1 VAAATLK
8 MNTKQRAGGCHASR
22 IGYTGP
28 CVSSFQEPYAENTG
42 TMDIN
47 KKNSLLIV
55 DDDRSNLM
63 MLSGILKEDYAIR
76 VASDGES
83 AIRIAEQYL
92 PDLILLDV
100 LMPDMDGYQVFT
112 ALQNSDITSHI
123 PVIFIT
129 GLNNTDDEKRG
140 LQLGAADY
148 ISKPFDDM
156 VVKLRIHHQ
165 IRIINQLRTIE
176 RLSMIDQL
184 TGIHNRRSFDERLRE
199 VWKTSTREEKSIS
212 LLIVDVDHFK
222 NYNDTF
228 GHPQGDIALC
238 SVAQALTQTLN
249 RASDLV
255 ARWGGEEFVVLLPN
269 TDINGGLYV
278 SEEMRRNVETLKIL
292 RDDGF
297 ITSLTVSIGLNSHKP
312 TMLCSV
318 DDFFSRADKALYAA
332 KTTGR
337 NKVCVAE

>member
-1 VAAATLK
+1 
-8 MNTKQRAGGCHASR
+8 
-22 IGYTGP
+22 
-28 CVSSFQEPYAENTG
+28 
-42 TMDIN
+42 MDTN

-55 DDDRSNLM
+55 DDDKSNLM
-63 MLSGILKEDYAIR
+63 MLSSILKEDYAVR
-76 VASDGES
+76 VAADGES
-83 AIRIAEQYL
+83 AISIAEKYL

-100 LMPDMDGYQVFT
+100 IMPGLDGYQVFT

-129 GLNNTDDEKRG
+129 GLDNTDDEKRG

-156 VVKLRIHHQ
+156 VVKLRIQHQ

-199 VWKTSTREEKSIS
+199 VWKTSAREDKTVS
-212 LLIVDVDHFK
+212 LLIIDVDHFK
-222 NYNDTF
+222 NYNDTY
-228 GHPQGDIALC
+228 GHPQGDVALC
-238 SVAQALTQTLN
+238 SVAQVLTQTLN

-269 TDINGGLYV
+269 TDMDGGLHV
-278 SEEMRRNVETLKIL
+278 SEEIRKNAEALKIP
-292 RDDGF
+292 RDNGHV
-297 ITSLTVSIGLNSHKP
+297 TSLTVSIGLNTHKP

-318 DDFFSRADKALYAA
+318 DDFFSRADKALYEA